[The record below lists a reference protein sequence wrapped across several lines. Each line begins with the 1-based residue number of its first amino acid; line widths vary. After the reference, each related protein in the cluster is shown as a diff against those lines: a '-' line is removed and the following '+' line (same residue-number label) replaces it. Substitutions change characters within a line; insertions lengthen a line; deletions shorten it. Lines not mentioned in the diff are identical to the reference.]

1 VGGGGGGGWGGGGG
15 GGGVCCKRLL
25 GTGGRMS
32 VISGSSGQDVPLILW
47 NSRFIILFNFRPRV
61 M

>member
-1 VGGGGGGGWGGGGG
+1 M
-15 GGGVCCKRLL
+15 GV
-25 GTGGRMS
+25 S
-32 VISGSSGQDVPLILW
+32 SGSSGQEVPLILW